1 MQVLILI
8 RLTKDYLHMNLHVII
23 HSFSIVPPIL
33 QKSSMRVTY
42 VRLWLGIP
50 CVIYTKLRGMTLWE
64 STTWETGE
72 HSLVSHSMS
81 EIKHCKSF
89 SCTCTICFDTLCFKK
104 EECTLCWNCVSVHCR
119 MLKFDY
125 TLFCRCF
132 IERIWKI
139 WWWNLT
145 GK

>member
-81 EIKHCKSF
+81 EIKHLKSF
-89 SCTCTICFDTLCFKK
+89 SCKYTVGCWTFWSLTPLCFVGVLLSGY
-104 EECTLCWNCVSVHCR
+104 ERFGDETSLESNALAHLSDVCTL
-119 MLKFDY
+119 
-125 TLFCRCF
+125 
-132 IERIWKI
+132 
-139 WWWNLT
+139 
-145 GK
+145 